1 MNTYKFCCE
10 KKLQEI
16 VTIFFAKYFVLNIFR
31 NKFCRKYL
39 RIL

>member
-1 MNTYKFCCE
+1 M
-10 KKLQEI
+10 KKNLQEI
-16 VTIFFAKYFVLNIFR
+16 ATNFFAKYFVQNTFR